1 MESVTFECIMTGLS
15 QVSNLIKL
23 LYISVLKGQ
32 KHDKCFNAFALTGRM
47 YSPLPT
53 RGVALGYWLI
63 GLSGR
68 PNVNPKLLYYDNKLR
83 NLCQEVYRKRNRHEP
98 MNIQC
103 LS

>member
-1 MESVTFECIMTGLS
+1 MKSVTFGCIMTELS

-32 KHDKCFNAFALTGRM
+32 MHDKCFNAFALTGRM

-68 PNVNPKLLYYDNKLR
+68 TKANQ
-83 NLCQEVYRKRNRHEP
+83 NLE
-98 MNIQC
+98 
-103 LS
+103 